1 LDWSS
6 ISLGDARLI
15 EPTMKI
21 LHNRLALIGALILLL
36 IGIGCNR
43 HTNETSLQPNQST
56 EKSSPQLVDVT
67 EAKRLIAAREVTN
80 FDVRTPDEFSA
91 GHIAGA
97 KNLNFYDGDF
107 EARLPQLDKSQSY
120 LVHCASGR
128 QSAQAGAVMSHL
140 GFATSKLAPL
150 ME

>member
-1 LDWSS
+1 
-6 ISLGDARLI
+6 
-15 EPTMKI
+15 MKI
-21 LHNRLALIGALILLL
+21 LRNHLALIGALILLV

-43 HTNETSLQPNQST
+43 HANETSLQPNQSA

-67 EAKRLIAAREVTN
+67 EAKRLIAARQVTIL
-80 FDVRTPDEFSA
+80 DVRTPDEFSA

-107 EARLPQLDKSQSY
+107 QSKLQQLDKSQPY

-128 QSAQAGAVMSHL
+128 RSAQAGAVMNRL
-140 GFATSKLAPL
+140 GFKSVYDLAGGMKAWEQASL
-150 ME
+150 EVVK